1 MTVCLFVS
9 RSGWAPELAPVPPF
23 ALQSCS
29 RKKLHIPTYF
39 CFPFLFQDMT
49 PALPTC
55 CGYFL
60 SVWKEK
66 LVREYKMDVSTICC
80 EWNRC
85 NGPNAGTSGLKGPE
99 IHFILP
105 LATAVIIWTRNLLAF
120 GS

>member
-1 MTVCLFVS
+1 MFVS
-9 RSGWAPELAPVPPF
+9 RVGWVLGLAQIPPF
-23 ALQSCS
+23 PDKENLN
-29 RKKLHIPTYF
+29 F
-39 CFPFLFQDMT
+39 CFMFFFQDMT
-49 PALPTC
+49 PAMPTC
-55 CGYFL
+55 EGNFL

>member
-1 MTVCLFVS
+1 M
-9 RSGWAPELAPVPPF
+9 
-23 ALQSCS
+23 
-29 RKKLHIPTYF
+29 
-39 CFPFLFQDMT
+39 
-49 PALPTC
+49 PTC
-55 CGYFL
+55 EGNFL

-105 LATAVIIWTRNLLAF
+105 LATAVVKVLSAGTMIKATSGGDALVL
-120 GS
+120 